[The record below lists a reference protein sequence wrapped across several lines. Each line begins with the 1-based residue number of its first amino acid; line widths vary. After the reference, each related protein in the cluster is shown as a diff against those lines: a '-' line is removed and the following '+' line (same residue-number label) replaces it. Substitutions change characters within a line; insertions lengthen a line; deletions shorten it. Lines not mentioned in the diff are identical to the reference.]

1 MAALSALPPPPPP
14 SWSPP
19 PAPPPPPPGGG
30 AAPLPPPG
38 PLPPRPP
45 AYRPVRPPPARTG
58 NEPWLYVAMAAAVL
72 AVVAAFLPWIT
83 ASTIFG
89 NVSRSGV
96 DGGGDGIVTAILG
109 AAVAIVAISTRRHD
123 GDRGAGI
130 AIVICS
136 LIVVAISVYDLFSVN
151 DRINDI
157 DRRYVDASVGVGLYL
172 TVVAGIAGVVAGVL
186 RTYR

>member
-1 MAALSALPPPPPP
+1 MFRPQPPT
-14 SWSPP
+14 
-19 PAPPPPPPGGG
+19 
-30 AAPLPPPG
+30 
-38 PLPPRPP
+38 PR
-45 AYRPVRPPPARTG
+45 RTG
-58 NEPWLYVAMAAAVL
+58 PEPWLFVALGAAIL

-83 ASTIFG
+83 AATIFG
-89 NVSRSGV
+89 NLSRSGV

-109 AAVAIVAISTRRHD
+109 AVVAIVAFGTRRHES
-123 GDRGAGI
+123 DRGAGI
-130 AIVICS
+130 AIVVCS

-172 TVVAGIAGVVAGVL
+172 TIAAGVAGVVAGVL

>member
-1 MAALSALPPPPPP
+1 
-14 SWSPP
+14 
-19 PAPPPPPPGGG
+19 
-30 AAPLPPPG
+30 
-38 PLPPRPP
+38 
-45 AYRPVRPPPARTG
+45 
-58 NEPWLYVAMAAAVL
+58 VL

-83 ASTIFG
+83 AATIFG
-89 NVSRSGV
+89 HLSRSGV

-109 AAVAIVAISTRRHD
+109 VVVAIVAITTRRNN

-136 LIVVAISVYDLFSVN
+136 LIVVAISAYDFFSVN

-157 DRRYVDASVGVGLYL
+157 DRRYVDAAVGIGLYL
-172 TVVAGIAGVVAGVL
+172 TIAAGVAGVVAGVL